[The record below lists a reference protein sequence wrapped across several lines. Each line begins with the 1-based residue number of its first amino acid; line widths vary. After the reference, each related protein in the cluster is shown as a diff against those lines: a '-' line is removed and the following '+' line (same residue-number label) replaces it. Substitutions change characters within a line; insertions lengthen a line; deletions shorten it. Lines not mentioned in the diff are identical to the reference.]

1 VSTLSETSIRRMR
14 GTSPKPWY
22 ETRKAFRKNPAMRAR
37 AAKIDKAMRRWAGHY
52 PDVIAQTSPYQQCG
66 RVDLGKVS
74 WSRFTPVTQPL
85 MDEESEILILP
96 ATTSAMPAFPD
107 DVIPHH
113 LLAIEF
119 SGLMDEDPGFEDF
132 GGGVCDSHVY
142 FAQAAF
148 SGLIKIGIARD
159 VHTRLSGLRTSS
171 AEPILLL
178 HSVPANGLF
187 EAYLHG
193 LFEPIRSHGEWFYPH
208 WSLFQVIGG
217 LDC

>member
-1 VSTLSETSIRRMR
+1 MS
-14 GTSPKPWY
+14 GKPWY
-22 ETRKAFRKNPAMRAR
+22 ETRKAFRKSPAMRAR
-37 AAKIDKAMRRWAGHY
+37 AAKIDKAMQRWAGHH
-52 PDVIAQTSPYQQCG
+52 PEAIERASPYQQFG
-66 RVDLGKVS
+66 QVNLGKVS
-74 WSRFTPVTQPL
+74 WSRFTPVSQPL
-85 MDEESEILILP
+85 TDEDCEILVLP
-96 ATTSAMPAFPD
+96 ATTSVMPTFPD

-132 GGGVCDSHVY
+132 GGGVCATNVY

-148 SGLIKIGIARD
+148 SGLIKIGIALD
-159 VHTRLSGLRTSS
+159 VPTRLSGLRTAS

-178 HSVPANGLF
+178 HSVPANELF

-208 WSLFQVIGG
+208 WSLFNVIGG
-217 LDC
+217 LQC

>member
-1 VSTLSETSIRRMR
+1 
-14 GTSPKPWY
+14 
-22 ETRKAFRKNPAMRAR
+22 MRAR
-37 AAKIDKAMRRWAGHY
+37 AAKIDKALKRWAGHH
-52 PDVIAQTSPYQQCG
+52 PECIVRTSPYLQCG
-66 RVDLGKVS
+66 RVDLGRTT

-85 MDEESEILILP
+85 TDQECDTLVLP
-96 ATTSAMPAFPD
+96 ATTAAMPTFPD

-132 GGGVCDSHVY
+132 GGGTCETHVY

-148 SGLIKIGIARD
+148 SGLIKIGIAKD
-159 VHTRLSGLRTSS
+159 VQMRLSGLRTSS
-171 AEPILLL
+171 SEPILLL
-178 HSVPANGLF
+178 GSVPANKLF
-187 EAYLHG
+187 ERYLHG

-208 WSLFQVIGG
+208 WSLFFVIGG